1 MTDLEEI
8 IAEINRIDGCGVTK
22 SRVVAVLRSQVGKR
36 VYFAKGVLTLPQQI
50 ALAADLLKS
59 MPRNA
64 ARDSLMIRLRVS
76 RAVAYELIRRALNAP
91 QQEALL

>member
-50 ALAADLLKS
+50 A
-59 MPRNA
+59 PRNA
-64 ARDSLMIRLRVS
+64 ARDALMIRLRVS